1 MICLFIVIDL
11 HYYIFILQD
20 RMGHRVED
28 QRLSI
33 FLHDNDTLLQSNI
46 YHNIDVQLHTYGKNM
61 ANHFILYYLFKC

>member
-1 MICLFIVIDL
+1 MFIYCNR
-11 HYYIFILQD
+11 HYFIFILQD

-61 ANHFILYYLFKC
+61 LISYKQWI

>member
-1 MICLFIVIDL
+1 MICVFIVIDL

-33 FLHDNDTLLQSNI
+33 FLQDNDTLLQSNI

-61 ANHFILYYLFKC
+61 AISYKQWI

>member
-1 MICLFIVIDL
+1 MIYLFIVIDL

-46 YHNIDVQLHTYGKNM
+46 YHNIDVHLDTYGKNM
-61 ANHFILYYLFKC
+61 LISYKQWI